1 MLNPIVFV
9 PNQIWEGQGICDCDL
24 FTGGGSGGMC
34 LCGIDTGYGD
44 TPFEK

>member
-24 FTGGGSGGMC
+24 FTGGGCGGMC
-34 LCGIDTGYGD
+34 SCGIILGGGIG
-44 TPFEK
+44 PEG